1 MRVSG
6 TLLIAVIGAAAL
18 GGDPP
23 APASDSIADAKKD
36 LAGVKASA
44 GQTESGAPLP
54 TLDMKD
60 VSPGPLGARAEAPV
74 LMTPEKDS
82 SLDPAKKKE
91 GTGNWLVDAMDKKS
105 DRSQGS
111 RARDKEDGLRGDQ
124 DLLRGDDRLGAR
136 GDKDSASQDDARDK
150 AGPREPGESVY
161 NPLDSFMG
169 RWVSARDHDLL
180 LPGSKS
186 DGLAAAGLD
195 RAHADMLPGLDL
207 GQPGSFGESLPSPA
221 DAAAFSD
228 PREGANPYLAVL
240 GLAPAPQAKSFL
252 SPELTGTSPFGLP
265 EISSGVSTMG
275 ATARPADSS
284 RTFVPDFAQPSED
297 DKYFKQMKRF

>member
-1 MRVSG
+1 M
-6 TLLIAVIGAAAL
+6 
-18 GGDPP
+18 
-23 APASDSIADAKKD
+23 
-36 LAGVKASA
+36 KASA
-44 GQTESGAPLP
+44 GQTDSGGTLP

-60 VSPGPLGARAEAPV
+60 VSPGPLGARVEAPAP
-74 LMTPEKDS
+74 LTPEKDS
-82 SLDPAKKKE
+82 SLDPSKKKE
-91 GTGNWLVDAMDKKS
+91 GTGNWLVDAMDKKT

-111 RARDKEDGLRGDQ
+111 RARDRDDGLKADQ

-136 GDKDSASQDDARDK
+136 ADKDSASQDDTRDK
-150 AGPREPGESVY
+150 TGPRETGEPVY

-180 LPGSKS
+180 LPSSKG

-207 GQPGSFGESLPSPA
+207 GQPGSLGESLPSPP
-221 DAAAFSD
+221 DPAAFSD

-252 SPELTGTSPFGLP
+252 SPELTGASPFGLP

-275 ATARPADSS
+275 ATPRPADGS
-284 RTFVPDFAQPSED
+284 RTFVPDFAQPSDD